1 VVVAT
6 RTADVEN
13 GATRVSIP
21 HQPEELDADLVPYLG
36 EVEALG
42 LVLKAPLVFM
52 VPYLPALAA
61 TVNRGYRMKREAVA
75 AAEAEGKWQ
84 RVLWLHEKPYR
95 MSVFLRVRDHM
106 GDRDYWQAL
115 GSLWLETE
123 NLHEDQ
129 AEWIAAL
136 TASRPGRA
144 QWLMDE
150 TERAALAGLD
160 EQLTV
165 YRGFRRP
172 GKHLAPSWT
181 LDRARAEWFARRPL
195 DRNKGYVATTTVAKS
210 SVMAYFTGRGEQEI
224 VLEPG
229 HLPEPQITT
238 AQPFSNGI

>member
-1 VVVAT
+1 
-6 RTADVEN
+6 
-13 GATRVSIP
+13 
-21 HQPEELDADLVPYLG
+21 
-36 EVEALG
+36 
-42 LVLKAPLVFM
+42 
-52 VPYLPALAA
+52 
-61 TVNRGYRMKREAVA
+61 
-75 AAEAEGKWQ
+75 
-84 RVLWLHEKPYR
+84 
-95 MSVFLRVRDHM
+95 
-106 GDRDYWQAL
+106 
-115 GSLWLETE
+115 
-123 NLHEDQ
+123 
-129 AEWIAAL
+129 
-136 TASRPGRA
+136 
-144 QWLMDE
+144 MDE